1 MRKICCLL
9 VILIMAG
16 SQVAWGA
23 AFPNLVGDWEGGGSW
38 ISSGG
43 SNGSDYDQVYSG
55 LTLQIFRQV
64 GPFFLGKFVEGGAF
78 PADYYISGTINESG
92 QIQIKGGAAFQNGG
106 FTNFEI
112 TANLVQKKGVNQI
125 TGDWRE
131 VAYVLATPLFT
142 PPLTPPV
149 TPQVSSFSGTI
160 DFTKIPE

>member
-9 VILIMAG
+9 IILILAG

-23 AFPNLVGDWEGGGSW
+23 AIPNLVGTWQGEGSW

-43 SNGSDYDQVYSG
+43 NMEGGYDQVYSG
-55 LTLQIFRQV
+55 DTLQIFKQV
-64 GPFFLGKFVEGGAF
+64 GPSFVGKFVKREGGAF
-78 PADYYISGTINESG
+78 PADYYISGTINQSG
-92 QIQIKGGAAFQNGG
+92 QIQIKGGAAFDNGG

-112 TANLVQKKGVNQI
+112 TANLVLKKGVSQI

-131 VAYVLATPLFT
+131 ISYVLA
-142 PPLTPPV
+142 TPPV

-160 DFTKIPE
+160 DFTKNPE

>member
-9 VILIMAG
+9 IILILAG

-23 AFPNLVGDWEGGGSW
+23 AIPNLVGTWQGEGSW

-64 GPFFLGKFVEGGAF
+64 GPFFLGKFVKGGAF
-78 PADYYISGTINESG
+78 PADYYISGTIDQSG
-92 QIQIKGGAAFQNGG
+92 QIQIKGGAAFEKGG

-112 TANLVQKKGVNQI
+112 TAQLVLKKGVSQI

-131 VAYVLATPLFT
+131 VAYVLAEPAA
-142 PPLTPPV
+142 TPPV
-149 TPQVSSFSGTI
+149 TAQVSSFSGTI